1 MRRTRVGHAAIGL
14 AVALLVIGVY
24 AQRAGAQAPGSAA
37 QVEPQRQEPPTFIPQ
52 IRFNSGQS
60 VVPYYEGWIKNADG
74 SFDIVF
80 GYFNRNWQQ
89 ELAIPAGPDNKVEPF
104 GPDAGQPTY
113 FLPRRQRWIY
123 RLRVPA
129 DFGNREVTWTINANG
144 RTEKVVAS
152 LIPAEEIN
160 ERVVA
165 SNGNF
170 DTGVNDPNK
179 APALTIPSSL
189 TTTVGA
195 SLALTATAADDG
207 LPKPRAPREPRATPT
222 TQGQPTFGGQIN
234 SSGGGRPRG
243 LTVRWIEYRGP
254 AKATF
259 NATDPMPATSG
270 KAISTNVRFA
280 APGTYILRA
289 IANDGALSTVKDVTV
304 TVSAAPSTDNR

>member
-1 MRRTRVGHAAIGL
+1 MRRTCVGQTAIGL
-14 AVALLVIGVY
+14 AVALSVIGTG
-24 AQRAGAQAPGSAA
+24 AQRADAQAPGSAA

-52 IRFNSGQS
+52 VRFNSGQS
-60 VVPYYEGWIKNADG
+60 VVPYYEGWIRNADG

-104 GPDAGQPTY
+104 GGDAGQPTY

-129 DFGNREVTWTINANG
+129 DFGNREVTWTITANG
-144 RTEKVVAS
+144 HTEKVVAS

-179 APALTIPSSL
+179 APALTVPASL
-189 TTTVGA
+189 TATVGA
-195 SLALTATAADDG
+195 SLTLTATATDDG
-207 LPKPRAPREPRATPT
+207 LPKPRNPPAPRPT
-222 TQGQPTFGGQIN
+222 AQGQSTFGGQIN
-234 SSGGGRPRG
+234 SSGGTRPRG
-243 LTVRWIEYRGP
+243 LTLRWIEYRGP
-254 AKATF
+254 AKAIF
-259 NATDPMPATSG
+259 DAAGPVSATSG
-270 KAISTNVRFA
+270 QPITTTVRFT

-289 IANDGALSTVKDVTV
+289 AANDGALSTIKDVSV
-304 TVSAAPSTDNR
+304 TVSASPSTDNK